1 MTSYKFG
8 MLCYYMPVA
17 FGNIL
22 QGHILHKKKISQLA
36 LASLQTSC
44 EQLLITLL
52 MSSNL
57 SQGCSNSCKKSLHK
71 LFHKLLFTSSLFVT
85 TIIGASCKQ
94 LVSINSIGTAW
105 FPVQFGN
112 NMHKSV
118 FNDAK
123 ICKYMLFLNLHEKPC
138 YTC

>member
-17 FGNIL
+17 FGDIL
-22 QGHILHKKKISQLA
+22 QGDILQGNILHTKKILQLA
-36 LASLQTSC
+36 LASWQTSHEHVVFAQLLQVVNKFETSC

-57 SQGCSNSCKKSLHK
+57 SQGCSNSCEKSLHK

-85 TIIGASCKQ
+85 TIIGTSCKQ
-94 LVSINSIGTAW
+94 LVRSLMALL
-105 FPVQFGN
+105 V
-112 NMHKSV
+112 
-118 FNDAK
+118 
-123 ICKYMLFLNLHEKPC
+123 
-138 YTC
+138 

>member
-1 MTSYKFG
+1 MLFAQLLQVVKKFE
-8 MLCYYMPVA
+8 
-17 FGNIL
+17 
-22 QGHILHKKKISQLA
+22 
-36 LASLQTSC
+36 TSC

-71 LFHKLLFTSSLFVT
+71 LFHKSFHKLLFTSSLFVT
-85 TIIGASCKQ
+85 TIIGTSCKQ
-94 LVSINSIGTAW
+94 LVSIISIGIAW

-123 ICKYMLFLNLHEKPC
+123 ICECMLFLNLHQKPC
-138 YTC
+138 YYLLII